1 MLSVEEAI
9 ETLVRTAG
17 RLVGVE
23 AIDLIEALGRT
34 LAADVVAT
42 IDVPPADNSAMDG
55 YALRHADWV
64 EVERAGTGA
73 EGTERAAHSPS
84 LPLSQRIAA
93 GSAPA
98 PLTRGT
104 AARIFTGAEIPVGAD
119 TVVMQEHCEETDAG
133 VRLLRLPEPGAN
145 IRRRGQDIVS
155 GQRVLSAGHR
165 LRPQDLGLAASLGVA
180 RVAVYRRL
188 RVAILSTG
196 DELVEP
202 GDEAGPGQI
211 YNSNRFTLQGQLT
224 GWGFEVVDLGMVR
237 DEPAAVREAM
247 LRAAR
252 EADVIVTTGGVS
264 VGEEDHVKNAVKD
277 LGSLDLWRIAIRPGK
292 PFAYGRVR
300 DKPFLGLPGNPV
312 SVLVTLLVVAR
323 PFLFAC
329 QGVADTS
336 LHAVPHF
343 AAFTREG
350 GAREDYLRVRVTQA
364 GLEAFPNQSS
374 GVLYSTAWGDGLL
387 RQKAGQDIRAGDRV
401 DFLPWA
407 LFN

>member
-1 MLSVEEAI
+1 MLSVTEAI
-9 ETLVRTAG
+9 ATLVQAAG

-23 AIDLIEALGRT
+23 AIALIEGLGRT

-64 EVERAGTGA
+64 DASGT
-73 EGTERAAHSPS
+73 

-98 PLTRGT
+98 PLTPGT
-104 AARIFTGAEIPVGAD
+104 AARIFTGAEIPAGAD
-119 TVVMQEHCEETDAG
+119 TVVMQEHCEGTDAG
-133 VRLLRLPEPGAN
+133 VRLLRLPEHGAN

-202 GDEAGPGQI
+202 GEAAGPGRI

-224 GWGFEVVDLGMVR
+224 AWGFEAVDLGVVP
-237 DEPAAVREAM
+237 DEPGAVRAAM

-252 EADVIVTTGGVS
+252 EADVIITTGGVS
-264 VGEEDHVKNAVKD
+264 VGEEDHVKNVVAD
-277 LGSLDLWRIAIRPGK
+277 LGRLDLWRIAIRPGK
-292 PFAYGRVR
+292 PFAYGRVG
-300 DKPFLGLPGNPV
+300 DKPFIGLPGNPV

-323 PFLFAC
+323 PYLFAC
-329 QGVADTS
+329 QGVTDTA
-336 LHAVPHF
+336 LHAVPHI
-343 AAFTREG
+343 AAFASEAGT
-350 GAREDYLRVRVTQA
+350 REDYLRVRITPA

-374 GVLYSTAWGDGLL
+374 GVLYSTAWGDGLV
-387 RQKAGQDIRAGDRV
+387 RQKVGQDIRAGERV